1 MVAEIISIGTEL
13 LMGNITNTNA
23 VYFARQCAALG
34 IDCYYQDVVGDNE
47 ERMTRTIRTAL
58 DRADLILL
66 SGGLGPTEDDLTKEI
81 VCRVMDEPLVEDP
94 HSRARIQSYMESHLK
109 SNPGSAIT
117 DNNWKQALVPEHGK
131 VLDNENGTAPGLIIE
146 KNGKTAV
153 LLPGPPIEM
162 KPMFEEQVI
171 PYLRSRQES
180 ILYSHMIK
188 ICGIGESAVETAILD
203 LIAAQTNPT
212 LATYAK
218 TGEVHLRVTA
228 KAGNEEEALALMEP
242 VEEELKKRFGTHIYT
257 TDEKVTLEEAVV
269 QLLKERNLHL
279 TTAESC
285 TGGAVSSRIVNVPG
299 ASEVLEQGIV
309 TYSNRAKEKYLGV
322 RHETLENY
330 GAVSPQTAEEMAS
343 GGCALTGT
351 EACISITGIA
361 GPGGGTEAKPV
372 GLVYMG
378 CCIRGIT
385 AVQEFRFRGNREK
398 IREQSV
404 VKALAFLRQCIL
416 NVMDSEQ

>member
-1 MVAEIISIGTEL
+1 MVAEIISIGTEI

-47 ERMTRTIRTAL
+47 ERMIGTIRTAL

-81 VCRVMDEPLVEDP
+81 VCRVMNEPLIEDP
-94 HSRARIQSYMESHLK
+94 HTRARIQSYMESHLK
-109 SNPGSAIT
+109 SHPGSVIT
-117 DNNWKQALVPEHGK
+117 DNNWKQAMVPEHGK
-131 VLDNENGTAPGLIIE
+131 VLDNDNGTAPGLIIE

-171 PYLRSRQES
+171 PYLRLRQKS

-203 LIAAQTNPT
+203 LIDSQTNPT

-228 KAGNEEEALALMEP
+228 KAKNEEEALVLMAP
-242 VEEELKKRFGTHIYT
+242 VEEELQRRFGTHIYT
-257 TDEKVTLEEAVV
+257 TREEVSLEEAVV
-269 QLLKERNLHL
+269 QLLKEKQIRL

-285 TGGAVSSRIVNVPG
+285 TGGAISSRIVNVPG

-309 TYSNRAKEKYLGV
+309 TYSNQAKQKYLGV
-322 RHETLENY
+322 REETLRNY

-343 GGCALTGT
+343 GGCTMTGT
-351 EACISITGIA
+351 EACISVTGIA
-361 GPGGGTEAKPV
+361 GPGGGTEEKPV

-378 CCIRGIT
+378 CCVNGIT
-385 AVQEFRFRGNREK
+385 SVQEFQFRGNRTK
-398 IREQSV
+398 IREQAV
-404 VKALAFLRQCIL
+404 VKALTFLRQCIL
-416 NVMDSEQ
+416 NIAGTET